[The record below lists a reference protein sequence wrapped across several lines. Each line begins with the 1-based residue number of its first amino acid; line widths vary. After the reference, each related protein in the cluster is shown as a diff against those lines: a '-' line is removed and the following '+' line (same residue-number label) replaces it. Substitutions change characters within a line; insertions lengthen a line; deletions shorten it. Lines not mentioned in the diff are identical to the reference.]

1 MGKTQELGA
10 FRMRPRGARGGP
22 GMPGSRW
29 VTRALSGR
37 LHRIVAAASRLAS
50 PPWPKQSGA
59 WWSGRAGL
67 VDLEASGSLTCHRSL
82 CGFRPSWLSRGT
94 LACFPQ
100 HSFFLFLAIL
110 CYKDGKL
117 DRIFNQCRYSLPPPP
132 NFRCSGAS

>member
-1 MGKTQELGA
+1 
-10 FRMRPRGARGGP
+10 
-22 GMPGSRW
+22 MPGARW

-37 LHRIVAAASRLAS
+37 LLRIVAAASRLAS

-59 WWSGRAGL
+59 WWSGRAGF

-94 LACFPQ
+94 SACFPQ

-110 CYKDGKL
+110 CLSYKDGKL
-117 DRIFNQCRYSLPPPP
+117 DRIFNYCLCSLPSPS